1 MKSLFKYSIIYIGV
15 MILFLSCKSAKTN
28 DGKIV
33 HPQKETITYEIAKNI
48 ANKLEKNFPNS
59 TMMLDLR
66 KAKLYSLGDYYIL
79 QTVFCGPSGRASD
92 YFHCWLFDKTYS
104 KICKVYSLSDNMQN
118 VWMYKDTIFID
129 LIDFVDDDYY
139 DGVYFED
146 DIDTFYFSLNH
157 IKLSTATFSY
167 DTISIENVFL
177 TFKDVYNYNVP
188 VNVDSNDKYTLQ
200 YEK

>member
-1 MKSLFKYSIIYIGV
+1 
-15 MILFLSCKSAKTN
+15 MILFCSCNSPKIN

-33 HPQKETITYEIAKNI
+33 HPQKETITYETAKNI

-59 TMMLDLR
+59 TMMLELR

-79 QTVFCGPSGRASD
+79 QTVFCGGSGRASD
-92 YFHCWLFDKTYS
+92 YEHYLLFDRTYS
-104 KICKVYSLSDNMQN
+104 KIFDFHSLSDNIQN
-118 VWMYKDTIFID
+118 VCMVNDTIFID
-129 LIDFVDDDYY
+129 LLDYNIDDYY

-146 DIDTFYFSLNH
+146 DVDTFNFSLNH
-157 IKLSTATFSY
+157 TKLSTATFSY

>member
-1 MKSLFKYSIIYIGV
+1 
-15 MILFLSCKSAKTN
+15 MILFLSCNSAKTN

-33 HPQKETITYEIAKNI
+33 HPQKETITYETAKNI

-59 TMMLDLR
+59 TMMLELR
-66 KAKLYSLGDYYIL
+66 EAKLYSLGDYYIL
-79 QTVFCGPSGRASD
+79 QTVFCGGSGRASG
-92 YFHCWLFDKTYS
+92 YFHYRLFDKTYS

-146 DIDTFYFSLNH
+146 DIDTFNFSLNH

-177 TFKDVYNYNVP
+177 TFKDAYNYNVP